1 MSNLYSKVFEPVSD
15 NHKYEFISPLCNNFI
30 DEKSG
35 SLSFGRGLRIHKD
48 SFGRFLIHKDDNT
61 IFMDR
66 VLLYIQACV
75 KGNLILKEQMEVLF
89 SPSRVMET
97 AESCLEKFSEV

>member
-1 MSNLYSKVFEPVSD
+1 MKNLYNKIFEPVID
-15 NHKYEFISPLCNNFI
+15 NHKYEFIGPLCNNFV

-35 SLSFGRGLRIHKD
+35 SPSFGRGLRVHRD
-48 SFGRFLIHKDDNT
+48 SFGRFLIHKYDHT

-75 KGNLILKEQMEVLF
+75 QGNLILKEQMEVLF
-89 SPSRVMET
+89 SQPRV
-97 AESCLEKFSEV
+97 AEKHGIVFGEIE